1 MAQGFGPPHQARER
15 GGVIGFGLIGYAL
28 ATYLWLT
35 RPNVKRLC
43 AIMREEID
51 KDLLRRSGLTGDAA
65 IAYAA
70 ALNAD
75 RFKTSNPSED
85 RHA

>member
-1 MAQGFGPPHQARER
+1 MSITAGSATPETER
-15 GGVIGFGLIGYAL
+15 KAAEDRAL
-28 ATYLWLT
+28 DE
-35 RPNVKRLC
+35 RIRRIV
-43 AIMREEID
+43 REEID

-70 ALNAD
+70 ALHAD
-75 RFKTSNPSED
+75 RFRTSNPSED